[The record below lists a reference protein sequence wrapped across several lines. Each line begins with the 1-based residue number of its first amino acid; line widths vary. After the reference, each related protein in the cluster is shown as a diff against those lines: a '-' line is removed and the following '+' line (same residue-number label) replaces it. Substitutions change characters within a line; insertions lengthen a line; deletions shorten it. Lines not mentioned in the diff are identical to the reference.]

1 MHINRFKNHIDSMAR
16 SDRFN
21 VEIRASKIDLRSRG
35 LRVSEVNI
43 PGKTMEV
50 QRHGF
55 GGGMPDRPYITGITY
70 ENEVTMKFLLDT
82 SMEDKQLME
91 LWQSYMFDDDYNLQY
106 PDHYHGQV
114 IIEQLG
120 VDNIPVYSVELHEAF
135 PTVVTGLTMSAG
147 STEVQT
153 FDVTFNYRTWS
164 SSFENSPSG
173 LLGGLFNK
181 KMRKIRSKLDN
192 KIQDKLFG

>member
-1 MHINRFKNHIDSMAR
+1 MHINRFKNHLDSMAR

-21 VEIRASKIDLRSRG
+21 VEIRANKIALRSRG

-43 PGKTMEV
+43 PGKTMDV

-55 GGGMPDRPYITGITY
+55 GGGMPDTPYITGITY

-82 SMEDKQLME
+82 TMEDKQLME
-91 LWQSYMFDDDYNLQY
+91 LWQSYMFDEAYNLQY
-106 PDHYHGQV
+106 PENYHGTV

-120 VDNIPVYSVELHEAF
+120 VDNIPVYSVELHDAF